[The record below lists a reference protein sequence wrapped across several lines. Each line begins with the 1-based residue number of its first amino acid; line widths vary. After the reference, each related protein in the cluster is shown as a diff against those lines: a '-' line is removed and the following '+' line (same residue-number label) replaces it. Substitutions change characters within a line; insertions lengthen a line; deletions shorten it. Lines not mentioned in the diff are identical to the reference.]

1 MAWNIV
7 HLDICVDDVM
17 AVKEPCNTN
26 EKKMIRS
33 KHLEK

>member
-17 AVKEPCNTN
+17 AVKEPCNSN
-26 EKKMIRS
+26 EKKND
-33 KHLEK
+33 